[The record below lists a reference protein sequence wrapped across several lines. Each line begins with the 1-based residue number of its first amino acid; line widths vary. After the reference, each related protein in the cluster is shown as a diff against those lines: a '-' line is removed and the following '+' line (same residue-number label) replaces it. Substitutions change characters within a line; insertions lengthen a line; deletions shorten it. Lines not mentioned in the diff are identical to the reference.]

1 VRVYLP
7 ALGPA
12 AAMAG
17 ANNYL
22 AVSSQSADS
31 RLA

>member
-12 AAMAG
+12 AALAG
-17 ANNYL
+17 AGNYRAQQPL
-22 AVSSQSADS
+22 S
-31 RLA
+31 